1 MLLSSAVA
9 GEWDG
14 EALEWKE
21 NDNYKARKWMMQTD
35 WKERWWKELK
45 YGVRGE
51 EKALRG
57 SVEKQFGAQ
66 IKLILNVQELEF
78 DSGIHR
84 NMDFCQA
91 PNILDMK

>member
-1 MLLSSAVA
+1 
-9 GEWDG
+9 
-14 EALEWKE
+14 
-21 NDNYKARKWMMQTD
+21 MMQTD

-91 PNILDMK
+91 PNILDMKWRIHDVVVFMCVAWVFVYIRVS